1 MLQFV
6 TSHYIIEN
14 DFFFVSKGPQDQ
26 SLAEK
31 LDNAIKQLESWH
43 RISIIIV
50 LVGLASLS
58 GIISMSQ
65 FYFHDEIAKHGYIDD
80 IFIEDQNLRVLAFI
94 PYTEEIIPADGV
106 VTLYLTQVW
115 LMYGNGVVIALLSF
129 LFVWVTYRGKTH
141 TQEFESIERQ
151 FIRQS
156 YLVNFETS
164 VPEGDTRVEKILNQA
179 IHVFPNLKEIQRK
192 AKLKQTKIPYKIN
205 QKINGDTIDGIVST
219 KKGDFIV
226 KFYDKSVSESDLKN
240 LAKILS
246 KSRDKIFRVL
256 CVAKDYDEELQSNK
270 LVDIM
275 DKIPKYF
282 KLDLIF
288 EEEHGYSMLWID

>member
-1 MLQFV
+1 
-6 TSHYIIEN
+6 
-14 DFFFVSKGPQDQ
+14 VSKGPQDY

-31 LDNAIKQLESWH
+31 LDNAIKQLGFWY

-65 FYFHDEIAKHGYIDD
+65 FYFHNEVGKYGQIQE
-80 IFIEDQNLRVLAFI
+80 IFIQDENITVLAFL
-94 PYTEEIIPADGV
+94 PYSEEIFPAEGIV
-106 VTLYLTQVW
+106 SLYITQIW
-115 LMYGNGVVIALLSF
+115 LMYGNGVVIGLLSF
-129 LFVWVTYRGKTH
+129 LFIWVTYRGKAH
-141 TQEFESIERQ
+141 TEEFESIERQ

-164 VPEGDTRVEKILNQA
+164 VPEGETRVEKILNEA
-179 IHVFPNLKEIQRK
+179 IHVFPTLKEVQRK
-192 AKLKQTKIPYKIN
+192 AKLKQTKIPYKLD
-205 QKINGDTIDGIVST
+205 QKFNGETIDGIVST

-226 KFYDKSVSESDLKN
+226 KFYDKKVSESDLKN
-240 LAKILS
+240 LIKTLS
-246 KSRDKIFRVL
+246 KSHDKIFRVL
-256 CVAKDYDEELQSNK
+256 CVAKDYDEDLQSNK
-270 LVDIM
+270 LVGIL

>member
-1 MLQFV
+1 M
-6 TSHYIIEN
+6 SR
-14 DFFFVSKGPQDQ
+14 GPQDLT
-26 SLAEK
+26 LAEK
-31 LDNAIKQLESWH
+31 LEQAIKQLGFWY

-65 FYFHDEIAKHGYIDD
+65 FYFHGEIGKHGHIEE
-80 IFIEDQNLRVLAFI
+80 IFVEDENLTLLAFL
-94 PYTEEIIPADGV
+94 PYTEEIFPAEGI
-106 VTLYLTQVW
+106 VTLYITQVW
-115 LMYGNGVVIALLSF
+115 LMYGNGIVIALLSF
-129 LFVWVTYRGKTH
+129 LFIWVTYRGKAH

-164 VPEGDTRVEKILNQA
+164 VPEGETKIEKILNEA
-179 IHVFPNLKEIQRK
+179 IHVFPTLKEIQRK
-192 AKLKQTKIPYKIN
+192 AKSKQSKIPYKVE
-205 QKINGDTIDGIVST
+205 QKINDMTIDGIVST

-226 KFYDKSVSESDLKN
+226 KFYDKAVSESDLKN
-240 LAKILS
+240 LVEVLS

-270 LVDIM
+270 LVGIM
-275 DKIPKYF
+275 DNLPKYF

>member
-1 MLQFV
+1 M
-6 TSHYIIEN
+6 
-14 DFFFVSKGPQDQ
+14 SKGPQDY

-31 LDNAIKQLESWH
+31 LDNAIKQLGFWY

-65 FYFHDEIAKHGYIDD
+65 FYFHNEVGKYGQIQE
-80 IFIEDQNLRVLAFI
+80 IFIQDENITVLAFL
-94 PYTEEIIPADGV
+94 PYSEEIFPAEGIV
-106 VTLYLTQVW
+106 SLYITQIW
-115 LMYGNGVVIALLSF
+115 LMYGNGVVIGLLSF
-129 LFVWVTYRGKTH
+129 LFIWVTYRGKAH
-141 TQEFESIERQ
+141 TEEFESIERQ

-164 VPEGDTRVEKILNQA
+164 VPEGETRVEKILNEA
-179 IHVFPNLKEIQRK
+179 IHVFPTLKEVQRK
-192 AKLKQTKIPYKIN
+192 AKLKQTKIPYKLD
-205 QKINGDTIDGIVST
+205 QKFNGETIDGIVST

-226 KFYDKSVSESDLKN
+226 KFYDKKVSESDLKN
-240 LAKILS
+240 LIKTLS

-256 CVAKDYDEELQSNK
+256 CVAKDYDEDLQSNK
-270 LVDIM
+270 LVGIL
-275 DKIPKYF
+275 DKIPKYY

>member
-1 MLQFV
+1 
-6 TSHYIIEN
+6 
-14 DFFFVSKGPQDQ
+14 VSKGPQDY

-31 LDNAIKQLESWH
+31 LDNAIKQLGFWY

-65 FYFHDEIAKHGYIDD
+65 FYFHNEVGKYGQIQE
-80 IFIEDQNLRVLAFI
+80 IFIQDENITVLAFL
-94 PYTEEIIPADGV
+94 PYSEEIFPAEGIV
-106 VTLYLTQVW
+106 SLYITQIW
-115 LMYGNGVVIALLSF
+115 LMYGNGVVIGLLSF
-129 LFVWVTYRGKTH
+129 LFIWVTYRGKAH
-141 TQEFESIERQ
+141 TEEFESIERQ

-164 VPEGDTRVEKILNQA
+164 VPEGETRVEKILNEA
-179 IHVFPNLKEIQRK
+179 IHVFPTLKEVQRK
-192 AKLKQTKIPYKIN
+192 AKLKQTKIPYKLD
-205 QKINGDTIDGIVST
+205 QKFNGETIDGIVST

-226 KFYDKSVSESDLKN
+226 KFYDKTVSESDLKN
-240 LAKILS
+240 LIKTLS

-256 CVAKDYDEELQSNK
+256 CVAKDYDEDLQSNK
-270 LVDIM
+270 LVGIM

>member
-1 MLQFV
+1 M
-6 TSHYIIEN
+6 
-14 DFFFVSKGPQDQ
+14 SKGPQDY

-31 LDNAIKQLESWH
+31 LDNAIKQLGFWY

-65 FYFHDEIAKHGYIDD
+65 FYFHNEVGKYGQIQE
-80 IFIEDQNLRVLAFI
+80 IFIQDENITVLAFL
-94 PYTEEIIPADGV
+94 PYSEEIFPAEGIV
-106 VTLYLTQVW
+106 SLYITQIW
-115 LMYGNGVVIALLSF
+115 LMYGNGVVIGLLSF
-129 LFVWVTYRGKTH
+129 LFIWVTYRGKAH
-141 TQEFESIERQ
+141 TEEFESIERQ

-164 VPEGDTRVEKILNQA
+164 VPEGETRVEKILNEA
-179 IHVFPNLKEIQRK
+179 IHVFPTLKEVQRK
-192 AKLKQTKIPYKIN
+192 AKLKQTKIPYKLD
-205 QKINGDTIDGIVST
+205 QKFNGETIDGIVST

-226 KFYDKSVSESDLKN
+226 KFYDKTVSESDLKN
-240 LAKILS
+240 LIKTLS

-256 CVAKDYDEELQSNK
+256 CVAKDYDEDLQSNK
-270 LVDIM
+270 LVGIM

>member
-1 MLQFV
+1 M
-6 TSHYIIEN
+6 
-14 DFFFVSKGPQDQ
+14 SKGPQDH

-31 LDNAIKQLESWH
+31 LENAIKQLGFWY

-65 FYFHDEIAKHGYIDD
+65 FYFHDEIAKYGQIQE
-80 IFIEDQNLRVLAFI
+80 IFIEDQNITVLAFL
-94 PYTEEIIPADGV
+94 PYSEEIFPAEGIV
-106 VTLYLTQVW
+106 SLYITQVW

-129 LFVWVTYRGKTH
+129 LFVWVTYRGKAH
-141 TQEFESIERQ
+141 TQEFESIEQQ

-164 VPEGDTRVEKILNQA
+164 VPEGTTKVEKILNEA
-179 IHVFPNLKEIQRK
+179 IHVFPALKEVQRK
-192 AKLKQTKIPYKIN
+192 AKLKQTKIPYKLA
-205 QKINGDTIDGIVST
+205 QKINGETIDGIVST

-226 KFYDKSVSESDLKN
+226 KFYEKTVSESDLIN
-240 LAKILS
+240 LVQILS

-256 CVAKDYDEELQSNK
+256 CVAPDYEEDLQSNK
-270 LVDIM
+270 LVEIL

>member
-1 MLQFV
+1 
-6 TSHYIIEN
+6 
-14 DFFFVSKGPQDQ
+14 VSKGPQDH

-31 LDNAIKQLESWH
+31 LENAIKQLGFWY

-65 FYFHDEIAKHGYIDD
+65 FYFHDEIAKYGQIQEIFLQEGIVSLYI
-80 IFIEDQNLRVLAFI
+80 
-94 PYTEEIIPADGV
+94 
-106 VTLYLTQVW
+106 TQVW
-115 LMYGNGVVIALLSF
+115 LMYGNCVVIALLSF
-129 LFVWVTYRGKTH
+129 LFIWVTYRGKAH
-141 TQEFESIERQ
+141 TQEFESIEQQ

-164 VPEGDTRVEKILNQA
+164 VPEGTTRVEKILNEA
-179 IHVFPNLKEIQRK
+179 IHVFPTLKEVQRK
-192 AKLKQTKIPYKIN
+192 AKLKQTKIPYKLA
-205 QKINGDTIDGIVST
+205 QKINGETIDGIVST

-226 KFYDKSVSESDLKN
+226 KFYEKTVSESDLKN
-240 LAKILS
+240 LVKILS

-256 CVAKDYDEELQSNK
+256 CVAPDYEEDLQSNK
-270 LVDIM
+270 LVGIM
-275 DKIPKYF
+275 DNIPKYF

>member
-1 MLQFV
+1 
-6 TSHYIIEN
+6 
-14 DFFFVSKGPQDQ
+14 VSKGPQDY

-31 LDNAIKQLESWH
+31 LENAIKQLGFWY

-65 FYFHDEIAKHGYIDD
+65 FYFHAEVAKYGQIEE
-80 IFIEDQNLRVLAFI
+80 IFIQDKDITVLAFL
-94 PYTEEIIPADGV
+94 PFTEEIFPAEGIV
-106 VTLYLTQVW
+106 SLYITQVW
-115 LMYGNGVVIALLSF
+115 LMYGNGVVIGLLSF
-129 LFVWVTYRGKTH
+129 LFIWVTYRGKAH

-164 VPEGDTRVEKILNQA
+164 VPEGETRVEKILNEA
-179 IHVFPNLKEIQRK
+179 IHVFPTLKEVQRK
-192 AKLKQTKIPYKIN
+192 AKLKQTKIPYKID
-205 QKINGDTIDGIVST
+205 QKFNGEIIDGIVST

-226 KFYDKSVSESDLKN
+226 KFFDKTVSESDLKN
-240 LAKILS
+240 LVNILS

-256 CVAKDYDEELQSNK
+256 CVAKDYEEDLQSSK
-270 LVDIM
+270 LVGIM

>member
-1 MLQFV
+1 
-6 TSHYIIEN
+6 
-14 DFFFVSKGPQDQ
+14 VSKGPQDY

-31 LDNAIKQLESWH
+31 LDNAIKQLGSWY

-65 FYFHDEIAKHGYIDD
+65 FYFHDEIAKYGQIEE
-80 IFIEDQNLRVLAFI
+80 IFIQDKDITVLAFL
-94 PYTEEIIPADGV
+94 PYSEEIFPAEGIV
-106 VTLYLTQVW
+106 SLYITQIW
-115 LMYGNGVVIALLSF
+115 LMYGNGVVIGLLSF
-129 LFVWVTYRGKTH
+129 LFIWVTYRGKAH

-164 VPEGDTRVEKILNQA
+164 VPEGETRVEKILNEA
-179 IHVFPNLKEIQRK
+179 IHVFPTLKEVQRK
-192 AKLKQTKIPYKIN
+192 AKLKQTKIPYKLD
-205 QKINGDTIDGIVST
+205 QKFNGETIDGIVST

-226 KFYDKSVSESDLKN
+226 KFYEKTVSESDLKN
-240 LAKILS
+240 LVNILS

-256 CVAKDYDEELQSNK
+256 CVAKDYEEDLQSSK
-270 LVDIM
+270 LVGIM

>member
-1 MLQFV
+1 
-6 TSHYIIEN
+6 
-14 DFFFVSKGPQDQ
+14 VSKGPQDL

-31 LDNAIKQLESWH
+31 LDNAIKQLDSWY

-50 LVGLASLS
+50 LVGLAALS

-65 FYFHDEIAKHGYIDD
+65 FYFHDEIGKHGYIDE
-80 IFIEDQNLRVLAFI
+80 IYVEDQNLKLLAYI
-94 PYTEEIIPADGV
+94 PYTEEIFPSDGV
-106 VTLYLTQVW
+106 VALYLTQIW

-164 VPEGDTRVEKILNQA
+164 VPEGDNRVEKILNQA

-192 AKLKQTKIPYKIN
+192 AKSKQTKIPYKIN
-205 QKINGDTIDGIVST
+205 QKINGEIIDGIVST
-219 KKGDFIV
+219 KKGDFVV
-226 KFYDKSVSESDLKN
+226 KFYEKTVSESDIKN
-240 LAKILS
+240 LADVLS

>member
-1 MLQFV
+1 M
-6 TSHYIIEN
+6 
-14 DFFFVSKGPQDQ
+14 SKGPQDY

-31 LDNAIKQLESWH
+31 LENAIKQLGFWY

-65 FYFHDEIAKHGYIDD
+65 FYFHDEIAKHGQIEE
-80 IFIEDQNLRVLAFI
+80 IFIQDENITVLAFL
-94 PYTEEIIPADGV
+94 PYSEEVFPAEGIV
-106 VTLYLTQVW
+106 ALFITQVW
-115 LMYGNGVVIALLSF
+115 LMYGNGVVIGLLSF
-129 LFVWVTYRGKTH
+129 LFIWVTYRGKAH
-141 TQEFESIERQ
+141 TEEFESIEQQ

-164 VPEGDTRVEKILNQA
+164 VPEGATRVEKILNEA
-179 IHVFPNLKEIQRK
+179 IHVFPTLKDVQRK
-192 AKLKQTKIPYKIN
+192 AKLKQTKIPYKLD
-205 QKINGDTIDGIVST
+205 QKFSGETIDGIVST

-226 KFYDKSVSESDLKN
+226 KFYDKTVSESDLKN
-240 LAKILS
+240 LVKILS

-256 CVAKDYDEELQSNK
+256 CVAKDYDDDLQSNK
-270 LVDIM
+270 LVGIM

>member
-1 MLQFV
+1 M
-6 TSHYIIEN
+6 
-14 DFFFVSKGPQDQ
+14 SKGPQDY

-31 LDNAIKQLESWH
+31 LDRAIKQLGFWY

-65 FYFHDEIAKHGYIDD
+65 FYFHNEVAKYGQIQE
-80 IFIEDQNLRVLAFI
+80 IFIEDENITVLAFL
-94 PYTEEIIPADGV
+94 PYSEEIFPAEGIV
-106 VTLYLTQVW
+106 SLYITQIW
-115 LMYGNGVVIALLSF
+115 LMYGNGVVIGLLSF
-129 LFVWVTYRGKTH
+129 LFIWVTYRGKAH
-141 TQEFESIERQ
+141 TEEFESIERQ

-164 VPEGDTRVEKILNQA
+164 VPEGETRVEKILNEA
-179 IHVFPNLKEIQRK
+179 INVFPTLKEVQRK
-192 AKLKQTKIPYKIN
+192 AKLKQTKIPYKLD
-205 QKINGDTIDGIVST
+205 QKFNGETIDGIVST

-226 KFYDKSVSESDLKN
+226 KFYDKTVSESDLKN
-240 LAKILS
+240 LIKILS
-246 KSRDKIFRVL
+246 KSRAKIFRVL
-256 CVAKDYDEELQSNK
+256 CVAKDYDEDLQSNK
-270 LVDIM
+270 LVGIM
-275 DKIPKYF
+275 DTIPKYF

>member
-1 MLQFV
+1 M
-6 TSHYIIEN
+6 
-14 DFFFVSKGPQDQ
+14 SKGLQDH

-31 LDNAIKQLESWH
+31 LENAIKQLGFWY

-65 FYFHDEIAKHGYIDD
+65 FYFHDEIAKYGQIQE
-80 IFIEDQNLRVLAFI
+80 IFIQDKNITVLAFL
-94 PYTEEIIPADGV
+94 PYSEEIFPAEGIV
-106 VTLYLTQVW
+106 SLYITQVW

-129 LFVWVTYRGKTH
+129 LFVWVTYRGKAH
-141 TQEFESIERQ
+141 TQEFESIEQQ

-164 VPEGDTRVEKILNQA
+164 VPEGTTKVEKILNEA
-179 IHVFPNLKEIQRK
+179 IHVFPALKEVQRK
-192 AKLKQTKIPYKIN
+192 AKLKQTKIPYKLA
-205 QKINGDTIDGIVST
+205 QKYNGETIDGIVST

-226 KFYDKSVSESDLKN
+226 KFYEKTVSESDLIN
-240 LAKILS
+240 LVKILS

-256 CVAKDYDEELQSNK
+256 CVAPDYEEDLQSNK
-270 LVDIM
+270 LVEIM

>member
-1 MLQFV
+1 
-6 TSHYIIEN
+6 
-14 DFFFVSKGPQDQ
+14 VSKGPQDY

-31 LDNAIKQLESWH
+31 LDNAIKQLGFWY

-65 FYFHDEIAKHGYIDD
+65 FYFHNEVGKYGQIQE
-80 IFIEDQNLRVLAFI
+80 IFIQDENITVLAFL
-94 PYTEEIIPADGV
+94 PYSEEIFPAEGIV
-106 VTLYLTQVW
+106 SLYITQIW
-115 LMYGNGVVIALLSF
+115 LMYGNGVVIGLLSF
-129 LFVWVTYRGKTH
+129 LFIWVTYRGKAH
-141 TQEFESIERQ
+141 TEEFESIERQ

-164 VPEGDTRVEKILNQA
+164 VPEGETRVEKILNEA
-179 IHVFPNLKEIQRK
+179 IHVFPTLKEVQRK
-192 AKLKQTKIPYKIN
+192 AKLKQTKIPYKLD
-205 QKINGDTIDGIVST
+205 QKFNGETIDGIVST

-226 KFYDKSVSESDLKN
+226 KFYDKKVSESDLKN
-240 LAKILS
+240 LIKTLS

-256 CVAKDYDEELQSNK
+256 CVAKDYDEDLQSNK
-270 LVDIM
+270 LVGIL

>member
-1 MLQFV
+1 M
-6 TSHYIIEN
+6 
-14 DFFFVSKGPQDQ
+14 SKGPQDH

-31 LDNAIKQLESWH
+31 LENAIKQLGFWY
-43 RISIIIV
+43 RISIVIV

-65 FYFHDEIAKHGYIDD
+65 FYFHDEIAKYGQIQE
-80 IFIEDQNLRVLAFI
+80 IFIQDENITVLAFL
-94 PYTEEIIPADGV
+94 PYSEEIFPAEGIV
-106 VTLYLTQVW
+106 ALYITQVW

-129 LFVWVTYRGKTH
+129 LFVWVTYRGKAH
-141 TQEFESIERQ
+141 TQEFESIEQQ

-164 VPEGDTRVEKILNQA
+164 VPEGTTRVEKILNEA
-179 IHVFPNLKEIQRK
+179 IHVFPTLKEVQRK
-192 AKLKQTKIPYKIN
+192 AKLKQTKIPYKLA
-205 QKINGDTIDGIVST
+205 QKINGETIDGIVST

-226 KFYDKSVSESDLKN
+226 KFYEKTVSESDLKN
-240 LAKILS
+240 LVNILS

-256 CVAKDYDEELQSNK
+256 CVAKDYEEDLQSSK
-270 LVDIM
+270 LVGIM

>member
-1 MLQFV
+1 
-6 TSHYIIEN
+6 
-14 DFFFVSKGPQDQ
+14 VSKGPQDH

-31 LDNAIKQLESWH
+31 LENAIKQLGFWY

-65 FYFHDEIAKHGYIDD
+65 FYFHDEIAKHGQIEE
-80 IFIEDQNLRVLAFI
+80 IFIQDENITVLAFL
-94 PYTEEIIPADGV
+94 PYTEEVFPAEGIV
-106 VTLYLTQVW
+106 ALYITQVW

-129 LFVWVTYRGKTH
+129 LFIWVTYRGKAH
-141 TQEFESIERQ
+141 TEEFESIEQQ

-164 VPEGDTRVEKILNQA
+164 VPEGETRVEKILNEA
-179 IHVFPNLKEIQRK
+179 IHVFPTLKEVQRK
-192 AKLKQTKIPYKIN
+192 AKLKQTKIPYKLG
-205 QKINGDTIDGIVST
+205 QKFNGETIDGIVST

-226 KFYDKSVSESDLKN
+226 KFYEKTVSESDLKN
-240 LAKILS
+240 LVSILS

-256 CVAKDYDEELQSNK
+256 CVAKDYEEDLQSNK
-270 LVDIM
+270 LVGIM

>member
-1 MLQFV
+1 M
-6 TSHYIIEN
+6 
-14 DFFFVSKGPQDQ
+14 SKGPQDL

-31 LDNAIKQLESWH
+31 LDNAIKQLGAWY

-65 FYFHDEIAKHGYIDD
+65 FYFHDEINKHGYIGQFYDKD
-80 IFIEDQNLRVLAFI
+80 KNITYLAFI
-94 PYTEEIIPADGV
+94 PSAEEIFPAEGIV
-106 VTLYLTQVW
+106 NLYVTQLW
-115 LMYGNGVVIALLSF
+115 LMYGNGIVIALLSF
-129 LFVWVTYRGKTH
+129 LFVWVTYRGKAH

-164 VPEGDTRVEKILNQA
+164 IPEGQTKVEKILNEA
-179 IHVFPNLKEIQRK
+179 IHVFPPLKEVQRK
-192 AKLKQTKIPYKIN
+192 SHEKQSKIPYKLD

-226 KFYDKSVSESDLKN
+226 KFYDKTVTVSDIKN
-240 LAKILS
+240 LANMLT

-270 LVDIM
+270 LIGIM
-275 DKIPKYF
+275 DQLPKSF

>member
-1 MLQFV
+1 
-6 TSHYIIEN
+6 
-14 DFFFVSKGPQDQ
+14 VSKGPQDH

-31 LDNAIKQLESWH
+31 LENAIKQLGFWY

-65 FYFHDEIAKHGYIDD
+65 FYFHDEVAKHGQIEE
-80 IFIEDQNLRVLAFI
+80 IFIQDEDITVLAFL
-94 PYTEEIIPADGV
+94 PYTEEVFPAEGIV
-106 VTLYLTQVW
+106 SLYITQVW
-115 LMYGNGVVIALLSF
+115 LMYGNGVVIGLLSF
-129 LFVWVTYRGKTH
+129 LFIWVTYRGKAH
-141 TQEFESIERQ
+141 TLEFESIEQQ

-164 VPEGDTRVEKILNQA
+164 VPEGTTRVEKILNEA
-179 IHVFPNLKEIQRK
+179 IHVFPALKEVQRK
-192 AKLKQTKIPYKIN
+192 AKLKQTKIPYKLD
-205 QKINGDTIDGIVST
+205 QKFSGETIDGIVST

-226 KFYDKSVSESDLKN
+226 KFYDKTVSESDLKN
-240 LAKILS
+240 LVTILS

-256 CVAKDYDEELQSNK
+256 CVAKDYEEDLQSNK
-270 LVDIM
+270 LVGIM
-275 DKIPKYF
+275 DKIPKHF

>member
-1 MLQFV
+1 M
-6 TSHYIIEN
+6 
-14 DFFFVSKGPQDQ
+14 SKGPQDL

-31 LDNAIKQLESWH
+31 LDNAIKQLGFWYK
-43 RISIIIV
+43 ISIIIV

-58 GIISMSQ
+58 GIISLSQ
-65 FYFHDEIAKHGYIDD
+65 FYFHDEIAKYGNIQE
-80 IFIEDQNLRVLAFI
+80 IFIEDENITLLAFL
-94 PYTEEIIPADGV
+94 PFSEDVFPAEGIV
-106 VTLYLTQVW
+106 ALYITQVW
-115 LMYGNGVVIALLSF
+115 LMYGNGIVIALLSF
-129 LFVWVTYRGKTH
+129 LFVWVTYRGKAH

-164 VPEGDTRVEKILNQA
+164 IPEGETRIEKILNEA
-179 IHVFPNLKEIQRK
+179 IHVFPALKEIQRK
-192 AKLKQTKIPYKIN
+192 AKSTQSKIPYKID
-205 QKINGDTIDGIVST
+205 QKINGETIHGIVST

-226 KFYDKSVSESDLKN
+226 KFYDESVSESDLKN
-240 LAKILS
+240 LVQLLS

-256 CVAKDYDEELQSNK
+256 CVAKDYDESLQSNK
-270 LVDIM
+270 LVGIM
-275 DKIPKYF
+275 DKLPKYF

>member
-1 MLQFV
+1 M
-6 TSHYIIEN
+6 
-14 DFFFVSKGPQDQ
+14 SKGPQDY

-31 LDNAIKQLESWH
+31 LDNAIKQLGFWY

-65 FYFHDEIAKHGYIDD
+65 FYFHDEVAKYGQIQE
-80 IFIEDQNLRVLAFI
+80 IFIQDENITVLAFL
-94 PYTEEIIPADGV
+94 PYSEEIFPAEGIV
-106 VTLYLTQVW
+106 SLYITQIW
-115 LMYGNGVVIALLSF
+115 LMYGNGVVIGLLSF
-129 LFVWVTYRGKTH
+129 LFIWVTYRGKAH
-141 TQEFESIERQ
+141 TEEFESIERQ

-164 VPEGDTRVEKILNQA
+164 VPEGDTRVEKILNEA
-179 IHVFPNLKEIQRK
+179 IHVFPTLKEVQRK
-192 AKLKQTKIPYKIN
+192 AKIKQTKIPYKLD
-205 QKINGDTIDGIVST
+205 QKFNGETIDGIVST

-226 KFYDKSVSESDLKN
+226 KFYDKKVSESDLKN
-240 LAKILS
+240 LIKTLS

-256 CVAKDYDEELQSNK
+256 CVAKDYDEDLQSNK
-270 LVDIM
+270 LVGIL
-275 DKIPKYF
+275 DKIPKYY

>member
-1 MLQFV
+1 
-6 TSHYIIEN
+6 
-14 DFFFVSKGPQDQ
+14 VSKGPQDH

-31 LDNAIKQLESWH
+31 LENAIKQLGFWY
-43 RISIIIV
+43 RISIVIV

-65 FYFHDEIAKHGYIDD
+65 FYFHDEIAKYGQIQE
-80 IFIEDQNLRVLAFI
+80 IFIQEENITVLAFL
-94 PYTEEIIPADGV
+94 PYSEEIFPAEGIV
-106 VTLYLTQVW
+106 SLYITQVW

-129 LFVWVTYRGKTH
+129 LFIWVTYRGKAH
-141 TQEFESIERQ
+141 TQEFESIEQQ

-164 VPEGDTRVEKILNQA
+164 VPEGTTKVEKILNEA
-179 IHVFPNLKEIQRK
+179 IHVFPALKEVQRK
-192 AKLKQTKIPYKIN
+192 AKLKQTKIPYKLA
-205 QKINGDTIDGIVST
+205 QKFNGETIDGIVST

-226 KFYDKSVSESDLKN
+226 KFYEKTVSESDLIN
-240 LAKILS
+240 LVKILS

-256 CVAKDYDEELQSNK
+256 CVAPDYEEDLQSNK
-270 LVDIM
+270 LVGIM
-275 DKIPKYF
+275 DNIPKYF

>member
-1 MLQFV
+1 
-6 TSHYIIEN
+6 
-14 DFFFVSKGPQDQ
+14 VSKGPQDY

-31 LDNAIKQLESWH
+31 LENAIKQLGFWY

-65 FYFHDEIAKHGYIDD
+65 FYFHDEIAKHGQIEE
-80 IFIEDQNLRVLAFI
+80 IFIQDENITVLAFL
-94 PYTEEIIPADGV
+94 PYSEEVFPAEGIV
-106 VTLYLTQVW
+106 ALFITQVW
-115 LMYGNGVVIALLSF
+115 LMYGNGVVIGLLSF
-129 LFVWVTYRGKTH
+129 LFIWVTYRGKAH
-141 TQEFESIERQ
+141 TEEFESIEQQ

-164 VPEGDTRVEKILNQA
+164 VPEGATRVEKILNEA
-179 IHVFPNLKEIQRK
+179 IHVFPTLKDIQRK
-192 AKLKQTKIPYKIN
+192 AKLKQTKIPYKLN
-205 QKINGDTIDGIVST
+205 QKFSGETIDGIVST

-226 KFYDKSVSESDLKN
+226 KFYDKTVSESDLKN
-240 LAKILS
+240 LVNILS
-246 KSRDKIFRVL
+246 KSRDNIFRVL
-256 CVAKDYDEELQSNK
+256 CVAKDYDDDLQSNK
-270 LVDIM
+270 LVGIM

>member
-1 MLQFV
+1 M
-6 TSHYIIEN
+6 
-14 DFFFVSKGPQDQ
+14 SKGPQDL

-31 LDNAIKQLESWH
+31 LDNAIKQLGFWYK
-43 RISIIIV
+43 ISIIIV

-58 GIISMSQ
+58 GIISLSQ
-65 FYFHDEIAKHGYIDD
+65 FYFHDEIAKYGNIQE
-80 IFIEDQNLRVLAFI
+80 IFIEDENITLLAFL
-94 PYTEEIIPADGV
+94 PFSEDVFPAEGIV
-106 VTLYLTQVW
+106 ALYITQVW
-115 LMYGNGVVIALLSF
+115 LMYGNGIVIALLSF
-129 LFVWVTYRGKTH
+129 LFVWVTYRGKAH

-164 VPEGDTRVEKILNQA
+164 VPEGETRVEKILNEA
-179 IHVFPNLKEIQRK
+179 IHVFPALKEIQRK
-192 AKLKQTKIPYKIN
+192 AKSTQSKIPYKID
-205 QKINGDTIDGIVST
+205 QKINGETIHGIVST

-226 KFYDKSVSESDLKN
+226 KFYDKSVNESDLKN
-240 LAKILS
+240 LVQLLS

-256 CVAKDYDEELQSNK
+256 CVAKDYDESLQSNK
-270 LVDIM
+270 LVGIM
-275 DKIPKYF
+275 DKLPKYF

>member
-1 MLQFV
+1 
-6 TSHYIIEN
+6 
-14 DFFFVSKGPQDQ
+14 VSKGPQDYT
-26 SLAEK
+26 LAEK
-31 LDNAIKQLESWH
+31 LENAIKQLGFWY

-65 FYFHDEIAKHGYIDD
+65 FYFHDEVAKYGQIEE
-80 IFIEDQNLRVLAFI
+80 IFIQDKDITVLAFL
-94 PYTEEIIPADGV
+94 PFTEEIFPAEGIV
-106 VTLYLTQVW
+106 SLYITQVW
-115 LMYGNGVVIALLSF
+115 LMYGNGVVIGLLSF
-129 LFVWVTYRGKTH
+129 LFIWVTYRGKAH

-164 VPEGDTRVEKILNQA
+164 VPEGETKVEKILNEA
-179 IHVFPNLKEIQRK
+179 IHVFPTLKEVQRK
-192 AKLKQTKIPYKIN
+192 AKLKQTKIPYKID
-205 QKINGDTIDGIVST
+205 QKFNGETIDGIVST

-226 KFYDKSVSESDLKN
+226 KFFDKTVSESDLKN
-240 LAKILS
+240 LVNILS

-256 CVAKDYDEELQSNK
+256 CVAKDYEEDLQSSK
-270 LVDIM
+270 LVGIM
-275 DKIPKYF
+275 DKIPKHF

>member
-1 MLQFV
+1 
-6 TSHYIIEN
+6 
-14 DFFFVSKGPQDQ
+14 VSKGPQDH

-31 LDNAIKQLESWH
+31 LDNAIKQLGFWY
-43 RISIIIV
+43 RISIVIV

-65 FYFHDEIAKHGYIDD
+65 FYFHDEVAKYGQIQE
-80 IFIEDQNLRVLAFI
+80 IFIQDENITVLAFL
-94 PYTEEIIPADGV
+94 PYSEEIFPAEGIV
-106 VTLYLTQVW
+106 SLYITQVW
-115 LMYGNGVVIALLSF
+115 LMYGNGVVIGLLSF
-129 LFVWVTYRGKTH
+129 LFIWVTYRGKAH
-141 TQEFESIERQ
+141 TQEFESIEQQ

-164 VPEGDTRVEKILNQA
+164 VPEGTTRVEKILNEA
-179 IHVFPNLKEIQRK
+179 IHVFPTLKEVQRK
-192 AKLKQTKIPYKIN
+192 AKLKQTKIPYKLD
-205 QKINGDTIDGIVST
+205 QKFNGETIDGIVST

-226 KFYDKSVSESDLKN
+226 KFYEKTVSESDLKN
-240 LAKILS
+240 LVKILS

-256 CVAKDYDEELQSNK
+256 CVAPDYEEDLQSNK
-270 LVDIM
+270 LVGIM
-275 DKIPKYF
+275 DNIPKYF

>member
-1 MLQFV
+1 M
-6 TSHYIIEN
+6 
-14 DFFFVSKGPQDQ
+14 SKGPQDY

-31 LDNAIKQLESWH
+31 LDRAIKQLGSWY

-65 FYFHDEIAKHGYIDD
+65 FYFHGEVAKYGQIQE
-80 IFIEDQNLRVLAFI
+80 IFIEDQNLTVLAFL
-94 PYTEEIIPADGV
+94 PYSEEIFPAEGIV
-106 VTLYLTQVW
+106 SLYITQVW
-115 LMYGNGVVIALLSF
+115 LMYGNGVVIGLLSF
-129 LFVWVTYRGKTH
+129 LFIWVTYRGKAH

-164 VPEGDTRVEKILNQA
+164 VPEGETRVEKILNEA
-179 IHVFPNLKEIQRK
+179 IHVFPTLKEVQRK
-192 AKLKQTKIPYKIN
+192 AKLKQTKIPYKLD
-205 QKINGDTIDGIVST
+205 QKLNGETIDGIVST

-226 KFYDKSVSESDLKN
+226 KFYDKTVSASDLKN
-240 LAKILS
+240 LVSMLS

-256 CVAKDYDEELQSNK
+256 CVAKDYEEDLQSNK
-270 LVDIM
+270 LVGIM

>member
-1 MLQFV
+1 
-6 TSHYIIEN
+6 
-14 DFFFVSKGPQDQ
+14 VSKGPQDH

-31 LDNAIKQLESWH
+31 LENAIKQLGFWY

-65 FYFHDEIAKHGYIDD
+65 FYFHDEIAKYGQIQE
-80 IFIEDQNLRVLAFI
+80 IFIEDQNITVLAFL
-94 PYTEEIIPADGV
+94 PYSEEIFPAEGIV
-106 VTLYLTQVW
+106 SLYITQVW
-115 LMYGNGVVIALLSF
+115 LMYGNGVVIGLLSF
-129 LFVWVTYRGKTH
+129 LFIWVTYRGKAH
-141 TQEFESIERQ
+141 TQEFESIEQQ

-164 VPEGDTRVEKILNQA
+164 VPEGTTRVEKILNEA
-179 IHVFPNLKEIQRK
+179 IHVFPTLKEVQRK
-192 AKLKQTKIPYKIN
+192 AKLKQTKIPYKLD
-205 QKINGDTIDGIVST
+205 QKFNGETIDGIVST

-226 KFYDKSVSESDLKN
+226 KFYEKTVSESDLKN
-240 LAKILS
+240 LVKILS

-256 CVAKDYDEELQSNK
+256 CVAPDYEEDLQSNK
-270 LVDIM
+270 LVGIM
-275 DKIPKYF
+275 DNIPKYF

>member
-1 MLQFV
+1 M
-6 TSHYIIEN
+6 
-14 DFFFVSKGPQDQ
+14 SKGPQDH

-31 LDNAIKQLESWH
+31 LENAIKQLGFWY

-65 FYFHDEIAKHGYIDD
+65 FYFHDEVAKHGQIEE
-80 IFIEDQNLRVLAFI
+80 IFIQDEDITVLAFL
-94 PYTEEIIPADGV
+94 PYTEEVFPAEGIV
-106 VTLYLTQVW
+106 SLYITQVW
-115 LMYGNGVVIALLSF
+115 LMYGNGVVIGLLSF
-129 LFVWVTYRGKTH
+129 LFIWVTYRGKAH
-141 TQEFESIERQ
+141 TLEFESIEQQ

-164 VPEGDTRVEKILNQA
+164 IPEGTTRVEKILNEA
-179 IHVFPNLKEIQRK
+179 IHVFPALKEVQRK
-192 AKLKQTKIPYKIN
+192 AKLKQTKIPYKLD
-205 QKINGDTIDGIVST
+205 QKFSGETIDGIVST

-226 KFYDKSVSESDLKN
+226 KFYDKTVSESDLKN
-240 LAKILS
+240 LVTILS

-256 CVAKDYDEELQSNK
+256 CVAKDYEEDLQSNK
-270 LVDIM
+270 LVGIM
-275 DKIPKYF
+275 DKIPKHF

>member
-1 MLQFV
+1 M
-6 TSHYIIEN
+6 
-14 DFFFVSKGPQDQ
+14 SKGLQDH

-31 LDNAIKQLESWH
+31 LENAIKQLGFWY

-65 FYFHDEIAKHGYIDD
+65 FYFHDEIAKYGQIQE
-80 IFIEDQNLRVLAFI
+80 IFIQDKNITVLAFL
-94 PYTEEIIPADGV
+94 PYSEEIFPAEGIV
-106 VTLYLTQVW
+106 SLYITQVW

-129 LFVWVTYRGKTH
+129 LFVWVTYRGKAH
-141 TQEFESIERQ
+141 TQEFESIEQQ

-164 VPEGDTRVEKILNQA
+164 VPEGTTKVEKILNEA
-179 IHVFPNLKEIQRK
+179 IHVFPALKEVQRK
-192 AKLKQTKIPYKIN
+192 AKLKQTKIPYKLD
-205 QKINGDTIDGIVST
+205 QKFNGETIDGIVST

-226 KFYDKSVSESDLKN
+226 KFYDKKVSESDLKN
-240 LAKILS
+240 LIKTLS
-246 KSRDKIFRVL
+246 KSPDKIFRVL
-256 CVAKDYDEELQSNK
+256 CVAKDYDEDLQSNK
-270 LVDIM
+270 LVGIL
-275 DKIPKYF
+275 DKIPKYY

>member
-1 MLQFV
+1 M
-6 TSHYIIEN
+6 
-14 DFFFVSKGPQDQ
+14 SKGPQDE

-31 LDNAIKQLESWH
+31 LDRAIKQLDFWY
-43 RISIIIV
+43 RISIITVII
-50 LVGLASLS
+50 GLAALS

-65 FYFHDEIAKHGYIDD
+65 FYFHNEVGKHGYINQ
-80 IFIEDQNLRVLAFI
+80 IYLEDKDVTVLAFI
-94 PYTEEIIPADGV
+94 PYSEEIFPAEGV
-106 VTLYLTQVW
+106 VTLYVTQLW

-129 LFVWVTYRGKTH
+129 LFIWVTYRGKAH
-141 TQEFESIERQ
+141 TKEFESIERQ

-164 VPEGDTRVEKILNQA
+164 VPEGETRVEKILNEA
-179 IHVFPNLKEIQRK
+179 IHVFPPLKEIQRK
-192 AKLKQTKIPYKIN
+192 AKLKQSKIPYKVD
-205 QKINGDTIDGIVST
+205 QKIEGETIDAIVST

-226 KFYDKSVSESDLKN
+226 KFYDKTVNASDLETLVK
-240 LAKILS
+240 LLS

-256 CVAKDYDEELQSNK
+256 CVAKDYDEEIQSNK
-270 LVDIM
+270 LVAIM
-275 DKIPKYF
+275 DKLPKDF

>member
-1 MLQFV
+1 
-6 TSHYIIEN
+6 
-14 DFFFVSKGPQDQ
+14 VSKGPQDL

-31 LDNAIKQLESWH
+31 LDNAIKQLGFWYK
-43 RISIIIV
+43 ISIVIV

-58 GIISMSQ
+58 GIISLSQ
-65 FYFHDEIAKHGYIDD
+65 FYFHDEIAKYGNIQE
-80 IFIEDQNLRVLAFI
+80 IFVEDTNITLLAFL
-94 PYTEEIIPADGV
+94 PFSEDVFPAEGIV
-106 VTLYLTQVW
+106 ALYITQVW
-115 LMYGNGVVIALLSF
+115 LMYGNGIVIALLSF
-129 LFVWVTYRGKTH
+129 LFVWVTYRGKAH

-164 VPEGDTRVEKILNQA
+164 VPEGETRVEKILNEA
-179 IHVFPNLKEIQRK
+179 IHVFPTLKEIQRK
-192 AKLKQTKIPYKIN
+192 AKSAQSKIPYKID
-205 QKINGDTIDGIVST
+205 QKINGEIIHGIVST

-226 KFYDKSVSESDLKN
+226 KFYDKSVNESDLKN
-240 LAKILS
+240 LVQLLS

-256 CVAKDYDEELQSNK
+256 CVAKDYDESLQSNK
-270 LVDIM
+270 LVGIM
-275 DKIPKYF
+275 DRLPKYF

>member
-1 MLQFV
+1 
-6 TSHYIIEN
+6 
-14 DFFFVSKGPQDQ
+14 VSKGPQDH

-31 LDNAIKQLESWH
+31 LDNAIKQLGFWY
-43 RISIIIV
+43 RISIVIV

-65 FYFHDEIAKHGYIDD
+65 FYFHGEVAKYGQIQE
-80 IFIEDQNLRVLAFI
+80 IFIQDENITVLAFL
-94 PYTEEIIPADGV
+94 PYSEEIFPAEGIV
-106 VTLYLTQVW
+106 SLYITQVW
-115 LMYGNGVVIALLSF
+115 LMYGNGVVIGLLSF
-129 LFVWVTYRGKTH
+129 LFIWVTYRGKAH
-141 TQEFESIERQ
+141 TQEFESIEQQ

-164 VPEGDTRVEKILNQA
+164 VPEGTTRVEKILNEA
-179 IHVFPNLKEIQRK
+179 IHVFPTLKEVQRK
-192 AKLKQTKIPYKIN
+192 AKLKQTKIPYKLD
-205 QKINGDTIDGIVST
+205 QKFNGETIDGIVST

-226 KFYDKSVSESDLKN
+226 KFYEKTVSESDLKN
-240 LAKILS
+240 LVKILS

-256 CVAKDYDEELQSNK
+256 CVAPDYEEDLQSNK
-270 LVDIM
+270 LVGIM
-275 DKIPKYF
+275 DNIPKYF